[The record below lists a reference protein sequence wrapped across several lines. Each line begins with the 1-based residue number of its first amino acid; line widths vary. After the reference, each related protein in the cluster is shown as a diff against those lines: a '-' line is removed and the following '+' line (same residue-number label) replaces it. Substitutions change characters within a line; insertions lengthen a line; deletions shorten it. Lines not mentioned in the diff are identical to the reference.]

1 MIPNVL
7 SLSLVAA
14 VSAVCLSTTASAQ
27 GLSERIKSVAD
38 QRREAASNDSSKG
51 KLLGAL
57 LYQDV
62 TVSFDKT
69 TARDAFDF
77 VATQLGARLVVRYQG
92 DGGKSGDTGID
103 PELEIS
109 LVLEGQ
115 PALTVIEQMLEL
127 CGTDTDCEW
136 QLRNGYIELGT
147 VDRLSVPAARELR
160 TYSVRDLLFEPPTF
174 DNAPDFNLS
183 SALSQGSQG
192 SGGQGGGGGSGGG
205 GGGGGFGGGG
215 GGGMGGG
222 GSGGGS
228 GGGGG
233 IIGDSGEDPERPT
246 EAEQAEQLIEIIKQ
260 QCGGDEIWV
269 DDESPDAVASIRYY
283 QGSIIVRA
291 PDYVHRMI
299 DGYPFAPVRPR
310 SSAADASEA
319 TSGSSRYVTFTSGL
333 SIVQN
338 VKFTAVPVQGAVAG
352 SGTTNP

>member
-14 VSAVCLSTTASAQ
+14 VSAVCLSTTVSAQ
-27 GLSERIKSVAD
+27 GLSERIQGVAD

-62 TVSFDKT
+62 TVNFDKT
-69 TARDAFDF
+69 TARDAFAF

-109 LVLEGQ
+109 LNLEGQ

-183 SALSQGSQG
+183 SALSQGSQ
-192 SGGQGGGGGSGGG
+192 
-205 GGGGGFGGGG
+205 
-215 GGGMGGG
+215 

-310 SSAADASEA
+310 SSAANASEA

-338 VKFTAVPVQGAVAG
+338 LKFTAVPVQGAVAG

>member
-62 TVSFDKT
+62 TVNFDKT
-69 TARDAFDF
+69 TARDAFAF
-77 VATQLGARLVVRYQG
+77 VATQLGARMVVRYQG

-228 GGGGG
+228 GGGG
-233 IIGDSGEDPERPT
+233 DR
-246 EAEQAEQLIEIIKQ
+246 
-260 QCGGDEIWV
+260 
-269 DDESPDAVASIRYY
+269 
-283 QGSIIVRA
+283 GS
-291 PDYVHRMI
+291 
-299 DGYPFAPVRPR
+299 
-310 SSAADASEA
+310 
-319 TSGSSRYVTFTSGL
+319 
-333 SIVQN
+333 
-338 VKFTAVPVQGAVAG
+338 
-352 SGTTNP
+352 

>member
-1 MIPNVL
+1 MQGSKRHTDREYEAELAQIRDQLLLMAGRVEEMI
-7 SLSLVAA
+7 AHA
-14 VSAVCLSTTASAQ
+14 VRLAGDSA
-27 GLSERIKSVAD
+27 
-38 QRREAASNDSSKG
+38 
-51 KLLGAL
+51 LG
-57 LYQDV
+57 
-62 TVSFDKT
+62 
-69 TARDAFDF
+69 
-77 VATQLGARLVVRYQG
+77 VATSDDDVIAGHPTVNLPKDDVKKLDGVVAHH
-92 DGGKSGDTGID
+92 DS
-103 PELEIS
+103 
-109 LVLEGQ
+109 
-115 PALTVIEQMLEL
+115 
-127 CGTDTDCEW
+127 
-136 QLRNGYIELGT
+136 N
-147 VDRLSVPAARELR
+147 
-160 TYSVRDLLFEPPTF
+160 
-174 DNAPDFNLS
+174 
-183 SALSQGSQG
+183 
-192 SGGQGGGGGSGGG
+192 
-205 GGGGGFGGGG
+205 
-215 GGGMGGG
+215 
-222 GSGGGS
+222 
-228 GGGGG
+228 GGGG